1 MASSYRLLDAANS
14 NTFEGFLQHGATAPE
29 KLNSRGGFQAAFPLY
44 HMNRHKQQTR
54 RKNQTE
60 ANLKKEMKGSYQMKK
75 MKKACAVLLAVLSVS
90 LLASAFAG
98 EDNVVRWDRIVGVIT
113 ALNVD
118 NPVGNISSGTF
129 PWTTRGGTAR
139 VDLSTGAVAWEV
151 DGSHI
156 NGAVFSGT
164 PGPIT
169 AVKGTLVCNAGAGN
183 QRVFDTGAR
192 SLSVHGDAQF
202 SGQLSGV
209 PTTGC
214 GNPIFLI
221 RIAQPAGAAGR
232 WIATGANP
240 SILDQ

>member
-1 MASSYRLLDAANS
+1 MDLTTGR
-14 NTFEGFLQHGATAPE
+14 
-29 KLNSRGGFQAAFPLY
+29 
-44 HMNRHKQQTR
+44 
-54 RKNQTE
+54 
-60 ANLKKEMKGSYQMKK
+60 
-75 MKKACAVLLAVLSVS
+75 
-90 LLASAFAG
+90 
-98 EDNVVRWDRIVGVIT
+98 VV
-113 ALNVD
+113 
-118 NPVGNISSGTF
+118 
-129 PWTTRGGTAR
+129 
-139 VDLSTGAVAWEV
+139 WEV
-151 DGSHI
+151 DGLVI

-202 SGQLSGV
+202 RGQLSGV

-240 SILDQ
+240 SILDENF

>member
-1 MASSYRLLDAANS
+1 
-14 NTFEGFLQHGATAPE
+14 
-29 KLNSRGGFQAAFPLY
+29 
-44 HMNRHKQQTR
+44 
-54 RKNQTE
+54 
-60 ANLKKEMKGSYQMKK
+60 MKGSYQMKK

-98 EDNVVRWDRIVGVIT
+98 EDNIVRWDRIVGVIT

-139 VDLSTGAVAWEV
+139 VDLATGAVAWEV
-151 DGSHI
+151 DGLNI

-169 AVKGTLVCNAGAGN
+169 AVRGTLVCNAGAGN
-183 QRVFDTGAR
+183 QTVFDTAPR

-202 SGQLSGV
+202 SGQFVGGRI